1 MRNRIAITLL
11 LALTL
16 AGPAEVLGKPK
27 NPGQGHGNG
36 NSGGDAGSAAEEA
49 VYSLFSGADRQIIAN
64 YFLRHGGYLDD
75 LPPGIRKQ
83 LVTRGRLPPGI
94 AKKALPPGL
103 AGSLSPLPR
112 GYDRLIIG
120 PDVLLVEI
128 ATGLI
133 VDIIRDVVR

>member
-1 MRNRIAITLL
+1 MRNKIATALL
-11 LALTL
+11 LALAL
-16 AGPAEVLGKPK
+16 VGPAEVLGKPK
-27 NPGQGHGNG
+27 NPGQGNG
-36 NSGGDAGSAAEEA
+36 NHGDDRTVEEIA
-49 VYSLFSGADRQIIAN
+49 HALFTSADRQLIAN

-94 AKKALPPGL
+94 AKKVLPAGL
-103 AGSLSPLPR
+103 AGDLSPLPR